1 MKSDEIKKTTLRQ
14 AILEKKLVE
23 FQYADGTKVLE
34 PHMVAFNR
42 TGHILLQGWFVR
54 GDSRFG
60 EQGWQ
65 EYMLAGISAL
75 KILPEAFPH
84 PRFGYNPNDES
95 KFVAIHCCL

>member
-1 MKSDEIKKTTLRQ
+1 MSESILRQ
-14 AILEKKLVE
+14 AILGKNLVE
-23 FQYADGTKVLE
+23 FRYADGTKVME

-42 TGHILLQGWFVR
+42 TGHILLYGWFVR

-75 KILPEAFPH
+75 KILPDTFPK
-84 PRFGYNPNDES
+84 PRFGYNPLDES
-95 KFVAIHCCL
+95 KFAAIQCCL